1 MANKLSLKV
10 EGSQQIVLTVEIAL
24 DGRYTVNQYLPLNQ
38 PIDTNLEQ
46 LILSVQATDFDDD
59 QSNIGELVIDIL
71 DGNEPV
77 LQDGAQTL
85 ITETL
90 ATQTVTGQ
98 INIIVGSDKIDHANF
113 LRD

>member
-1 MANKLSLKV
+1 
-10 EGSQQIVLTVEIAL
+10 LTVTIDKAGTYQV
-24 DGRYTVNQYLPLNQ
+24 DQFLPLNQ
-38 PIDTNLEQ
+38 PTATD
-46 LILSVQATDFDDD
+46 LISLSLQVQATDKDND

-71 DGNEPV
+71 DGNDPV

-98 INIIVGSDKIDHANF
+98 INVIVGSDKIDHANF
-113 LRD
+113 LLDQASLQGLTSNG